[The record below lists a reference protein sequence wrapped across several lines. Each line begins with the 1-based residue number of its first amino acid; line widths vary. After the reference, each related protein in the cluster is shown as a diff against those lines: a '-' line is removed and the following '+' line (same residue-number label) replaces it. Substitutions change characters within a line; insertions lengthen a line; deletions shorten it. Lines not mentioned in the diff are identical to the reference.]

1 MAAANAKIA
10 TLEKMIE
17 EMNTRFATLEAT
29 VEILKNTSAKAEK
42 SEKKKEKK
50 ERKPRGA
57 TGWSLFANKVRGD
70 MKAANPDK
78 KFTAADSAKEASRLK
93 NEGKYD
99 ELHWKTLAEK
109 MKASASAS
117 ASASEVELT
126 ATEPESDTS
135 AAKAKKAVKKVA
147 KKD

>member
-1 MAAANAKIA
+1 MAAVNAKIT
-10 TLEKMIE
+10 TLEKTME
-17 EMNTRFATLEAT
+17 EMKDELALLRNRLAKMEA
-29 VEILKNTSAKAEK
+29 IPAAKTE
-42 SEKKKEKK
+42 KKEKK

-93 NEGKYD
+93 SEGKYD
-99 ELHWKTLAEK
+99 EAHWKALAEK
-109 MKASASAS
+109 MKASGTAP
-117 ASASEVELT
+117 SASEVEVS

-135 AAKAKKAVKKVA
+135 AAKATKKVAKKVA

>member
-1 MAAANAKIA
+1 MAAVNAKI
-10 TLEKMIE
+10 TNLEKVME
-17 EMNTRFATLEAT
+17 EMKDELAVLRNRLAKMEANP
-29 VEILKNTSAKAEK
+29 VAKAEK
-42 SEKKKEKK
+42 KQKK

-57 TGWSLFANKVRGD
+57 TGWSLFANKVRAD

-93 NEGKYD
+93 GEGKYD
-99 ELHWKTLAEK
+99 EAHWKALAEK
-109 MKASASAS
+109 MKASGSLP
-117 ASASEVELT
+117 SASEVEVT

-135 AAKAKKAVKKVA
+135 AAKAKKVTKKVA

>member
-1 MAAANAKIA
+1 MAAVNAKIT
-10 TLEKMIE
+10 TLEKAME
-17 EMNTRFATLEAT
+17 EMKNEMTLLRNRLAKMEA
-29 VEILKNTSAKAEK
+29 NPPKAE
-42 SEKKKEKK
+42 KKEKK
-50 ERKPRGA
+50 QRKPRGA

-99 ELHWKTLAEK
+99 ELHWKALAEK

-117 ASASEVELT
+117 ASEVEVT

-135 AAKAKKAVKKVA
+135 ATKAKKVTKKVA